1 MSDPTNPGEMYLAP
15 AARRARLELPGA
27 RTAELPAVDEH
38 AVGSESGQEMIR
50 GQIVRAA
57 PSYAPHADRQVD
69 IAYVLRASVASGYV
83 ASVELLTRTA
93 HDYDFATDACV
104 RKAGTDSQGH
114 RYLEELSFEVKHT
127 QSNTSL
133 KDRARQL
140 VRRGVRRV
148 FAIHVRG
155 DKSGGHERVK
165 AGPVKE
171 WSPDRQEWHE
181 LSEALDIEDR
191 CLARP
196 LNVRALLN
204 AAEAD
209 RAVIQAL
216 AAKGDPTL
224 AKLTADSYDRGRSDG
239 YDRGRSDGYD
249 RGRSDGLLQGLRRT
263 VRELCELL
271 AIELTPDRQGHI
283 DSLDAEA
290 LERLCTDLK
299 QNRCWGRDQE

>member
-1 MSDPTNPGEMYLAP
+1 
-15 AARRARLELPGA
+15 
-27 RTAELPAVDEH
+27 
-38 AVGSESGQEMIR
+38 
-50 GQIVRAA
+50 
-57 PSYAPHADRQVD
+57 
-69 IAYVLRASVASGYV
+69 
-83 ASVELLTRTA
+83 
-93 HDYDFATDACV
+93 
-104 RKAGTDSQGH
+104 
-114 RYLEELSFEVKHT
+114 
-127 QSNTSL
+127 
-133 KDRARQL
+133 
-140 VRRGVRRV
+140 
-148 FAIHVRG
+148 
-155 DKSGGHERVK
+155 
-165 AGPVKE
+165 
-171 WSPDRQEWHE
+171 
-181 LSEALDIEDR
+181 IEDR

-239 YDRGRSDGYD
+239 
-249 RGRSDGLLQGLRRT
+249 LLQGLRRT

-290 LERLCTDLK
+290 LERLCADLK